1 MIRKV
6 WDMYSMKTDIK
17 WVVFAQFTVQLEP
30 NVEELVEM
38 ITIYAAALDVAI
50 YMFIYLIACFL

>member
-1 MIRKV
+1 
-6 WDMYSMKTDIK
+6 MYSINTNIK

-50 YMFIYLIACFL
+50 YMFIFLIACFL

>member
-1 MIRKV
+1 
-6 WDMYSMKTDIK
+6 MYNINTNIK

-38 ITIYAAALDVAI
+38 ITMYAAALDVAI
-50 YMFIYLIACFL
+50 YMFIFLIACFL